1 MAGRMRPVVAPRYT
15 PVPTGGYYQYSPE
28 LVGGVSTFELLY
40 PGGYGAPVPS
50 APNYAVAPPPDR
62 VVLSAPPPPEQNYY
76 VQRGI
81 GTVTPESILALQ
93 RRLGYIR

>member
-1 MAGRMRPVVAPRYT
+1 MRPVIGPRYV

-40 PGGYGAPVPS
+40 PGGYGA
-50 APNYAVAPPPDR
+50 APPPP
-62 VVLSAPPPPEQNYY
+62 PPPPEQNYY
-76 VQRGI
+76 VQQGI
-81 GTVTPESILALQ
+81 GSVTPEQVLELQ